1 MAKVLITILVVVFAP
16 YAGAQTVEISPPEL
30 IRVPVPKLG
39 SGRYW
44 QQLVVVL
51 GQDHTASDT
60 VLSIGMPFGMTLADT
75 DGDSLFADELR
86 IVYVPVDD
94 EVPGFFVSQ
103 NTVADLLVVGTQQA
117 ALRGGQIYLQFPVSV
132 SAFPADTDVRYGPI
146 IFADDREADLID
158 GPWVRLVTQEE
169 FNTTDSMNLVA
180 LGTAFEAGEDTT
192 TSALGT
198 VYPDTEEILVRVLP
212 DLVFDAGA
220 STRSNLVSLGDEDDS
235 NDVEYRF
242 FLSAS
247 GTLNKIDESSVL
259 EVLTSAG
266 DPYVEREG
274 VGRITNLLFRDVE
287 PGLYY
292 LYVTSS
298 VTGEIPLARSR
309 GLLVRHEPV
318 FQGLGPGESITLD
331 SGDLLGPNGAPIGRS
346 IKDLE
351 ITYSLIDHD
360 SEPFVHLFYSEDGEL
375 GATEIVGD
383 AKGGLTLEGALPLI
397 GVEGLIA
404 KEGHFVWDILDPVTV
419 SAGDYFI
426 YAAATDLSATA
437 LMRSAGIVQVRH
449 APFLRMD
456 ALNDGSLSWPDTIIT
471 GGIRPQRF
479 ITFSWG
485 RRGFDGDA
493 DIDDDA
499 LIDLYL
505 SPVSATP
512 FERGPNAARVSAG
525 TGFTVPG
532 GGDQV
537 QAALITG
544 DARLIAGNIPEDP
557 DERVDNQYVWDLWAL
572 EASEFGV
579 PKADSVYYAYGLIS
593 DAAENRCLAQMNG
606 GQLNDMAS
614 QLVFVHPPSIRV
626 LQPVAPI
633 IVQPGQSGRVAWD
646 DMDLDDDAKIRVL
659 LCREDRGE
667 ISTYADVAAG
677 LAYVVNSAD
686 GRAETGVD
694 SLRDLSEDSARDHF
708 EVAVD
713 HLERAVAAN
722 TPLANGDYFIY
733 LAIAD
738 TDDFGHALA
747 VRAPGLVR
755 VQGLGNEAE
764 VETLFQ
770 LLPEVFSLG
779 TGGQIQ
785 VFEIVVNTENRVD
798 VVQLTLVV
806 DSASFAV
813 IDQDSL
819 LEGIQPFVVGSGFQ
833 SAKLV
838 TNQVEDDEL
847 GSLRLSMAYF
857 EPRASG
863 IPGLGPDRL
872 LATFELESL
881 DLEGAVSIDLEVE
894 TDRGQVSRIALDG
907 QSVAELD
914 AGPVSL
920 GELVAGRAIIEG
932 MVNLEGRQDMTAAME
947 FFLRRWGEHL
957 EVVDEVF
964 AEANDVDPIQDGVQ
978 VEINADGSFTLL
990 EVPMGRWDL
999 HARLAGYLEAWI
1011 PGLELFSAQVIENVQ
1026 PASPGSGE
1034 RPRVLGGD
1042 VVGYLETDGT
1052 SSQDNEVTL
1061 ADWDF
1066 VAAFFG
1072 LDVEPGSESE
1082 RADITGDGEIDI
1094 QDLSL
1099 VGANFHRRGPL
1110 PVYKS
1115 AEGQGVQS
1123 VQLLGPDKRPELGE
1137 TVEFIVVGN
1146 GFTGIRAYELDL
1158 EFDQTQWQWVDA
1170 EVTADHPLMA
1180 TKRRDENSLLVGAT
1194 LIGRG
1199 SDLSM
1204 VGTLLNWRLRALRT
1218 GAAMPR
1224 ILRSRVVDTAH
1235 RVHLAAIDYRADRGA
1250 MVFHLEQNYPNPFNP
1265 ETVID
1270 FTVPVGLRS
1279 VRLEVFDVLGRRV
1292 ALLWDGEMAP
1302 GANRLY
1308 WRGLDQEGRPAA
1320 SGVYIYRLESGEQ
1333 ELVKRMVLVR

>member
-1 MAKVLITILVVVFAP
+1 MAKVLITILVVLFAP

-30 IRVPVPKLG
+30 TRVPMPMLG

-44 QQLVVVL
+44 QQLSVVL
-51 GQDHTASDT
+51 SQDNAPSDT
-60 VLSIGMPFGMTLADT
+60 SLSIGMPIGIELVDT
-75 DGDSLFADELR
+75 DGDSLFADEVR
-86 IVYVPVDD
+86 IVYVPVGD
-94 EVPGFFVSQ
+94 ELPDFFTAPS
-103 NTVADLLVVGTQQA
+103 TGAKMLVIGNRQT
-117 ALRGGQIYLQFPVSV
+117 ALAGGQIYLQFPIEV
-132 SAFPADTDVRYGPI
+132 AAYYPETDVRYGPI
-146 IFADDREADLID
+146 LFAEERESDLIE
-158 GPWVRLVTQEE
+158 GPWVKLVSQEE
-169 FNTTDSMNLVA
+169 FNTVGSMNLVA
-180 LGTAFEAGEDTT
+180 MDPMLAALEDTT
-192 TSALGT
+192 TSAEGA
-198 VYPDTEEILVRVLP
+198 VFPVEEEILVRVLP
-212 DLVFDAGA
+212 DLIFDAGI
-220 STRSNLVSLGDEDDS
+220 STRSNLVGLGDEDDS

-247 GTLNKIDESSVL
+247 GTMDEVDESAVL
-259 EVLTSAG
+259 EVLTSVG

-274 VGRITNLLFRDVE
+274 VGRATNLLFRDVE

-298 VTGEIPLARSR
+298 VTGKIPLARSR

-318 FQGLGPGESITLD
+318 FQKLGPGESITLD
-331 SGDLLGPNGAPIGRS
+331 SGGLLGPNGAPIGRS
-346 IKDLE
+346 IKELE

-375 GATEIVGD
+375 GVTEIVGD
-383 AKGGLTLEGALPLI
+383 AKGGLTLEGALPLT
-397 GVEGLIA
+397 GGEGLIA
-404 KEGHFVWDILDPVTV
+404 KEGHFIWDILDPVTV
-419 SAGDYFI
+419 PAGDYFI
-426 YAAATDLSATA
+426 YAAATDLSAAT
-437 LMRSAGIVQVRH
+437 LMRSTGMVQVRH

-456 ALNDGSLSWPDTIIT
+456 ALNDESLAWPDTIIT

-505 SPVSATP
+505 SRVPATP
-512 FERGPNAARVSAG
+512 FELGPNAVRVSAG
-525 TGFTVPG
+525 SGFTVPG

-537 QAALITG
+537 RAALITG
-544 DARLIAGNIPEDP
+544 DARLIAGDIPEDP
-557 DERVDNQYVWDLWAL
+557 DERADNQYIWDLWAL

-579 PKADSVYYAYGLIS
+579 PKADSVYYAYGVIS
-593 DAAENRCLAQMNG
+593 DAAENRYLAQMNG

-633 IVQPGQSGRVAWD
+633 TVQPGQSGRVEWD

-667 ISTYADVAAG
+667 ISTYADVVAG

-686 GRAETGVD
+686 GHAETGVD

-708 EVAVD
+708 EVAID
-713 HLERAVAAN
+713 HLKRGVAAN
-722 TPLANGDYFIY
+722 TPLTNGDYFIY

-738 TDDFGHALA
+738 TDDFGQALA
-747 VRAPGLVR
+747 VRAPGLVQ
-755 VQGLGNEAE
+755 VQGLGSE
-764 VETLFQ
+764 VVVERPFQ

-779 TGGQIQ
+779 TGGQVQI
-785 VFEIVVNTENRVD
+785 FEVVVNTDNSVD

-806 DSASFAV
+806 DSASFVA

-819 LEGIQPFVVGSGFQ
+819 LEGIQPFVVGPDFQ
-833 SAKLV
+833 AAKLV

-863 IPGLGPDRL
+863 IPGLGSDRL
-872 LATFELESL
+872 LATFELETL
-881 DLEGAVSIDLEVE
+881 DIEGAVSVDLEVE
-894 TDRGQVSRIALDG
+894 NERGQVSRIALDG
-907 QSVAELD
+907 QSVVELD

-932 MVNLEGRQDMTAAME
+932 MVNLEGRQDMTAEME
-947 FFLRRWGEHL
+947 FFLRRWGEYA

-964 AEANDVDPIQDGVQ
+964 AEANDVDLVQDGVQ
-978 VEINADGSFTLL
+978 VEINADGSFMLL

-1011 PGLELFSAQVIENVQ
+1011 PGLELSSAQVIENVQ
-1026 PASPGSGE
+1026 PVSPGSGE

-1099 VGANFHRRGPL
+1099 VGANFRRRGPV
-1110 PVYKS
+1110 PVYK
-1115 AEGQGVQS
+1115 AAAGQGGQS
-1123 VQLLGPDKRPELGE
+1123 VQLVGLDKKPKLGE

-1146 GFTGIRAYELDL
+1146 GLTGMRAYELDL

-1170 EVTADHPLMA
+1170 EVPADRPLMA
-1180 TKRRDENSLLVGAT
+1180 TKRRGENRLLVGAT

-1224 ILRSRVVDTAH
+1224 ILGSRVVDMDH
-1235 RVHLAAIDYRADRGA
+1235 RVHLVAIDHRGHSGP
-1250 MVFHLEQNYPNPFNP
+1250 MTFHLEQNYPNPFNP
-1265 ETVID
+1265 ETAID
-1270 FTVPVGLRS
+1270 FTVPVGANS

-1320 SGVYIYRLESGEQ
+1320 SGVYIYRLQSGERA
-1333 ELVKRMVLVR
+1333 LVKRMVLVR